1 MRVLFLIEGWISPA
15 PRYRVLQY
23 LPFLER
29 EGVQFVVRALHGER
43 YPFFYHWP
51 VVGALYKAFARF
63 FRRWYHLRDA
73 SAFDVVFQ
81 QRLSVPFSAWLER
94 RLVVRNP
101 RLVFDFDDAI
111 YQTEAGPDATRA
123 RVFAEVVGLAR
134 SLVAGTDYLARKA
147 GRPATVIP
155 TVIDTDHYLPTVQRR
170 RKELVVGW
178 IGTASNYP
186 NFAEL
191 VPVLEQL
198 AERHPELRFRIVSD
212 REPPFALTRLDY
224 SPWHKDREIADLQ
237 SFDIGIM
244 PLADSDWNRGKCAFK
259 LIQYMAVGLPVV
271 AGKVGANCEVVLEG
285 ETGFLAAAP
294 AEWEQGL
301 ERLIADAALRARLGA
316 RGRER
321 CVAQFSIRAAR
332 EPFLRVLRETAGAAV
347 QP

>member
-23 LPFLER
+23 LPYLER
-29 EGVQFVVRALHGER
+29 EGVQFVVRALHGEG

-51 VVGALYKAFARF
+51 VAGALYKAFARF

-73 SAFDVVFQ
+73 ESFDVVFQ
-81 QRLSVPFSAWLER
+81 QRLSVPFSAFLER
-94 RLVVRNP
+94 RLARRNP
-101 RLVFDFDDAI
+101 HLVFDFDDAI
-111 YQTEAGPDATRA
+111 YQTESGPNARRA
-123 RVFAEVVGLAR
+123 RVFREVVGLAR
-134 SLVAGTDYLARKA
+134 GLVAGTDYLAEKA

-155 TVIDTDHYLPTVQRR
+155 TVIDTDHYLPAPQKRR
-170 RKELVVGW
+170 DTLVIGW
-178 IGTASNYP
+178 IGTASNFP

-191 VPVLEQL
+191 LPVLAHL
-198 AERHPELRFRIVSD
+198 AERHPQLRFRIVAD
-212 REPPFALTRLDY
+212 REPPFTLPRLDY

-244 PLADSDWNRGKCAFK
+244 PLADNDWNRGKCAFK

-285 ETGFLAAAP
+285 ETGFLATSVE
-294 AEWEQGL
+294 EWERSLQ
-301 ERLIADAALRARLGA
+301 RLITDPALRQRLGA
-316 RGRER
+316 QGRER
-321 CVAQFSIRAAR
+321 CVAKFSVRAAR
-332 EPFLRVLRETAGAAV
+332 GPFLQVLRDTAAEA

>member
-23 LPFLER
+23 LPYLER
-29 EGVQFVVRALHGER
+29 EGVRFEVRALHGER

-51 VVGALYKAFARF
+51 VVGALYKALARF
-63 FRRWYHLRDA
+63 SRRWYHQRDA
-73 SAFDVVFQ
+73 ASFDVVFQ

-94 RLVVRNP
+94 RLARRNP
-101 RLVFDFDDAI
+101 HLVFDFDDAI

-134 SLVAGTDYLARKA
+134 GLIAGTDYLAQKA

-155 TVIDTDHYLPTVQRR
+155 TVIDTDHYLPAPAPRR
-170 RKELVVGW
+170 DTLVIGW

-186 NFAEL
+186 NFGEL
-191 VPVLEQL
+191 VPVLQRL
-198 AERHPELRFRIVSD
+198 AERHPQLRFRIVSD

-224 SPWHKDREIADLQ
+224 TPWHKDREIADLQ

-271 AGKVGANCEVVLEG
+271 AGKVGANCEVVQEG
-285 ETGFLAAAP
+285 ETGFLAATP

-301 ERLIADAALRARLGA
+301 ERLIADGALRARLGA
-316 RGRER
+316 SGRER
-321 CVAQFSIRAAR
+321 CVAHFSVRAAR
-332 EPFLRVLRETAGAAV
+332 GPFLQVLRATAGEAV
-347 QP
+347 PS